1 MTAVVNSLEYS
12 VVSQT
17 EIPESKYTA
26 LRARMVERQLRSRG
40 VRDARVLQAMLTV
53 PREEFVP
60 EEFREQ
66 SYEDR
71 PISIGEEQTI
81 SQPYMVASMMEAL
94 QLTGNENALEVGTG
108 SGYAAAVLSRLVKVV
123 HTVESRPVLATAAQ
137 HRLARLGFANVIIH
151 TGDGSLGLNEAGPFD
166 AIAVAAAAPLVPQ
179 PLVDQLAEGGRLV
192 VPVGAEDTQDL
203 IFVQRR
209 AGAIHSKTLSACR
222 FVPLTGRYGF
232 PS

>member
-1 MTAVVNSLEYS
+1 MIAVVNRLESS
-12 VVSQT
+12 VAAQT
-17 EIPESKYTA
+17 ESPESNYAA
-26 LRARMVERQLRSRG
+26 LRARMVELQLRSRG
-40 VRDARVLQAMLTV
+40 IRDARVLQAMLTV

-60 EEFREQ
+60 EEFRDQ

-94 QLTGNENALEVGTG
+94 QLTGNENALEIGAG
-108 SGYAAAVLSRLVKVV
+108 SGYAAAVLSRLVKIV
-123 HTVESRPVLATAAQ
+123 HTVESRPGLATAAQ
-137 HRLARLGFANVIIH
+137 HRLTRLGFANVVVH
-151 TGDGSLGLNEAGPFD
+151 TGDGSLGLNGAAPFD

-192 VPVGAEDTQDL
+192 VPVGREDTQDL
-203 IFVQRR
+203 IFVQCRD
-209 AGAIHSKTLSACR
+209 GVIISKTLYACR